1 MIEKLRINK
10 IYPRILFNFILIILV
25 FLIHLSFV
33 RAFDSWFGYLN
44 LSLIFLIFV
53 LETNGLAWALGWTL
67 GLGFFFDIFYFLPFG
82 YFLLT
87 FLIIVLISHILLI
100 SFFTNRSLYSYLGLI
115 FVGTIIYEIVLNL
128 LIYFLTFYSSSRIFF
143 FFVKDFWSKLGQEL
157 IVNWLA
163 TFVFF
168 YIFSFFNKRFN
179 AVFIKK

>member
-1 MIEKLRINK
+1 MIEKLKINK
-10 IYPRILFNFILIILV
+10 IYLRVLLNFILIILV

-53 LETNGLAWALGWTL
+53 LETNGLTWALGWIL

-87 FLIIVLISHILLI
+87 FFIVVLISYFLLI
-100 SFFTNRSLYSYLGLI
+100 GFFTNRSLYSYLGLVFI
-115 FVGTIIYEIVLNL
+115 GTVLYEIVLNS
-128 LIYFLTFYSSSRIFF
+128 LIYLLNFYSSSKTFF
-143 FFVKDFWSKLGQEL
+143 LFIGDFWSELGQEL
-157 IVNWLA
+157 IVNWLV
-163 TFVFF
+163 TFIFF
-168 YIFSFFNKRFN
+168 YIFSFFNKKFN

>member
-1 MIEKLRINK
+1 MTTKLRINR
-10 IYPRILFNFILIILV
+10 IYLRILFNFILITLV
-25 FLIHLSFV
+25 FLIHLSFI

-53 LETNGLAWALGWTL
+53 LEINGLTWSLGWIL

-87 FLIIVLISHILLI
+87 FFIVVLISHILLVRV
-100 SFFTNRSLYSYLGLI
+100 FTNRSLYSYLGLV
-115 FVGTIIYEIVLNL
+115 FVGTIVYEVVLNL
-128 LIYFLTFYSSSRIFF
+128 LIYLLTFYSSSRIFF
-143 FFVKDFWSKLGQEL
+143 LFIKDFWNELGQEL

-163 TFVFF
+163 TFIFF